1 MSAMENRKNI
11 INELKELSPVLAQSN
26 PITPYEVPQGY
37 FESLPEAIL
46 TQVQTR
52 EASPVLP
59 ASKQIPYSVPTGYFE
74 NLADAI
80 LNRVKAEKASTAKE
94 EIESLSAVLGKLN
107 KANPYTLPA
116 GYFDELATNIT
127 DGAKAIE
134 LVNEELENLSPLMI
148 GLKNKNVYEAPEG
161 YFDSLA
167 YTILAKAKQQQPARV
182 VSMNFGRKIMRY
194 AAAAVVAAVVFGAG
208 WFIINTDGPV
218 KPIDETIA
226 KELNEKID
234 KVSDDELVK
243 FFEDDNA
250 GIDDNTIAAIQST
263 EIDAADMKDMLAD
276 ISDEELQQYLEERTP
291 VNNNSRTN

>member
-1 MSAMENRKNI
+1 M
-11 INELKELSPVLAQSN
+11 ELSPVLAQSN
-26 PITPYEVPQGY
+26 PVTPYEVPQGY

-46 TQVQTR
+46 SRVQTQ
-52 EASPVLP
+52 ETSLVLP
-59 ASKQIPYSVPTGYFE
+59 ASKQNPYSVPTGYFE
-74 NLADAI
+74 TLADTI
-80 LNRVKAEKASTAKE
+80 LNRLKAEKASSAKE
-94 EIESLSAVLGKLN
+94 EIEALSPVLGKLN
-107 KANPYTLPA
+107 KTNPYTLPA

-148 GLKNKNVYEAPEG
+148 DLKNKNVYEAPEG

-167 YTILAKAKQQQPARV
+167 NSLLAKAKQQQPAKV
-182 VSMNFGRKIMRY
+182 VSMNFSRKIMRY

-208 WFIINTDGPV
+208 WFIISDKGGAVNPTEE
-218 KPIDETIA
+218 KIA
-226 KELNEKID
+226 KELD
-234 KVSDDELVK
+234 KVSDDELIK
-243 FFEDDNA
+243 FFEDDNTA
-250 GIDDNTIAAIQST
+250 IDDNTVAAIQSP